1 MIYGLVGRSGSGKS
15 TAAGV
20 FAESGFFVVDCDK
33 VAAEVLLTDETV
45 KNALAEAFGSD
56 ALVDGK
62 VDKKLVAERAF
73 ADRESLD
80 LLNSITHP
88 PILAK
93 LAEICSE
100 HEKTVLDAPT
110 LFESGA
116 DKLCDAI
123 IAVVAPEEAC
133 ETRLLARD
141 GASLKAIRRRLALQ
155 KSEEF
160 LRENADIVLENN
172 GDEEEFRRLVKNVA
186 KTL

>member
-1 MIYGLVGRSGSGKS
+1 MVYGLVGRSGSGKS
-15 TAAGV
+15 TAAEV
-20 FAESGFFVVDCDK
+20 FAESGLFVVDCDK
-33 VAAEVLLTDETV
+33 VAAEVLTDETV
-45 KNALAEAFGSD
+45 KRKLAEAFGSD
-56 ALVDGK
+56 VLAGGE

-73 ADRESLD
+73 ADRGSLD

-88 PILAK
+88 PILAR
-93 LAEICSE
+93 LAAICAE
-100 HEKTVLDAPT
+100 REKTVLDAPT

-141 GASLKAIRRRLALQ
+141 GASLKSIRRRLAMQ
-155 KSEEF
+155 KSEEY
-160 LRENADIVLENN
+160 LRERADIVIENN
-172 GDEEEFRRLVKNVA
+172 SGEKEFRKRVKNVA